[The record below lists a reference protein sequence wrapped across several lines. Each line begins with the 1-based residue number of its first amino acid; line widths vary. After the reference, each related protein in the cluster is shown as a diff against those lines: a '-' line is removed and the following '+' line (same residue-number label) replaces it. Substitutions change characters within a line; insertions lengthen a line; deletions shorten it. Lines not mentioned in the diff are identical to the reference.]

1 MRALLAARA
10 LQMEVSGG
18 SGGSSTDMGSE
29 VAAIVATARATAWAA
44 AWAAAQAIAR
54 GFPRAL
60 LHSSSQDPTGAL
72 AAVDAASSPCSPQA
86 QAPRRLRP

>member
-44 AWAAAQAIAR
+44 AQAIAR

-60 LHSSSQDPTGAL
+60 LHSSSQEPRGAL

-86 QAPRRLRP
+86 QAARRLRP